1 MGKRMEEAVKKYHE
15 IQEKN
20 LQGGGAKHME
30 RQHKR
35 GKLSARER
43 IEVLIDS
50 GTFRELGSS
59 VGTTSMRIDGQIPE
73 APCDGAVVGTAKVN
87 GRMIMVH
94 ASDFTVLGG
103 FPDLSKWPPCGGF
116 PM

>member
-1 MGKRMEEAVKKYHE
+1 MGERMEEAIKRYHG

-43 IEVLIDS
+43 IEVLVDP
-50 GTFRELGSS
+50 GTFKELGLLR
-59 VGTTSMRIDGQIPE
+59 GHHQ
-73 APCDGAVVGTAKVN
+73 
-87 GRMIMVH
+87 H
-94 ASDFTVLGG
+94 AY
-103 FPDLSKWPPCGGF
+103 
-116 PM
+116 